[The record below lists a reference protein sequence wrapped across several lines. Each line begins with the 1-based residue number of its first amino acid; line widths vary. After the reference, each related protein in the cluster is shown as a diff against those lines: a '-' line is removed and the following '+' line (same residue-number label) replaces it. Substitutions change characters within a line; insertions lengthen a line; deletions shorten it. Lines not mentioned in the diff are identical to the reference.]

1 VQKWFRMGLKI
12 KICGI
17 TNADDAMAAIEAG
30 ADALGFMFYE
40 QSPRN
45 VSIASVAKIA
55 RELPPFVSLVGVFVD
70 PTEEVIAQA
79 QGECGLDALQ
89 FHGQESTAFCERF
102 AHHRII
108 KSFRIQNAESLR
120 GLPAYRTAAWLLD
133 SHVPGQLGGTGTRF
147 NWDLASEA
155 RKLGRPIILAGG
167 LTARNVAE
175 AIRKVQPYA
184 VDVSTGVESAPGRKD
199 PDKLRE
205 FITAA
210 RKFDSP
216 EGELPNFT

>member
-1 VQKWFRMGLKI
+1 MGLKI

-17 TNADDAMAAIEAG
+17 TNAGDAMAAIEAG

-70 PTEEVIAQA
+70 PAEELIAEA
-79 QGECGLDALQ
+79 QVECGLDALQ
-89 FHGQESTAFCERF
+89 FHGQESPAFCEQF
-102 AHHRII
+102 ANYKII
-108 KSFRIQNAESLR
+108 KSFRIQGAESLR
-120 GLPAYRTAAWLLD
+120 DLAAYQTAAWLLD
-133 SHVPGQLGGTGTRF
+133 SHVPGQLGGTGTQF
-147 NWDLASEA
+147 NWDLAGEV

-167 LTARNVAE
+167 LTAGNVAE
-175 AIRKVQPYA
+175 AVRQVHPYA
-184 VDVSTGVESAPGRKD
+184 VDVSTGVESAPGKKD
-199 PDKLRE
+199 PGKLRE

-210 RKFDSP
+210 RKVDSLDRD
-216 EGELPNFT
+216 LPKTLG